1 MELLKKRWVAVVV
14 TLLVIGL
21 AVCFG
26 IMKAQ
31 SGSNLPAEGS
41 GALDAAVD
49 TSSYT
54 RFLYDQA
61 DLLSRITCPTV
72 YLKAQT
78 SYGEDGTL
86 FAANSDEDAARV
98 QQLIACCETTVIE
111 SGHDI
116 HYEHPDAFAKAVNE
130 AAGKSSGWR

>member
-61 DLLSRITCPTV
+61 DLLSPSAEETILLYNANWDRRYNSVVAVVTLESV
-72 YLKAQT
+72 GT
-78 SYGEDGTL
+78 SSL
-86 FAANSDEDAARV
+86 EDAAYG
-98 QQLIACCETTVIE
+98 QGADMGL
-111 SGHDI
+111 
-116 HYEHPDAFAKAVNE
+116 
-130 AAGKSSGWR
+130 